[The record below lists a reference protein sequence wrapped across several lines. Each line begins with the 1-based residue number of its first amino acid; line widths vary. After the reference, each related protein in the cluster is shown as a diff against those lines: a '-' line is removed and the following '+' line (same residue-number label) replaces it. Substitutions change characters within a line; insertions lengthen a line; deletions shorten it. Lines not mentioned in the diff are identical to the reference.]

1 MWALIGTAEGL
12 HELGD
17 REATAFAG
25 REVTALAVEDGP
37 GVWALLDGRV
47 LVRREGNGPWQ
58 ELGAL
63 PDTVEG
69 TCLAA
74 TPGGLLVGTVGAG
87 LWCWTGGHPVRVE
100 SFDRMPGR
108 EAWYTPWGDPPDT
121 RSIAADAG
129 GRLYVNV
136 HVGGVARS
144 TDGGASW
151 SPTID
156 VDADVHQVVAHATCP
171 GYVFAAAA
179 EGLWISADG
188 GDSWATETEGLHARY
203 CRAVAVT
210 GDAVLVSASTGP
222 GGRRA
227 ALYRRDLAGDRFE
240 RCRDGLPEWFGDNL
254 DTHCLAA
261 EGREVVLGT
270 EDGVVHAS
278 TDGGRTFS
286 VLAKGLPPVRAV
298 VFR

>member
-1 MWALIGTAEGL
+1 MHTLIGTTEGL
-12 HELGD
+12 HELGE
-17 REATAFAG
+17 REATTFAG
-25 REVTALAVEDGP
+25 RAVTALAAAEGP
-37 GVWALLDGRV
+37 EVWALLEGRT
-47 LVRREGNGPWQ
+47 LVRREGSGPWQ

-63 PDTVEG
+63 PGPDGG

-74 TPGGLLVGTVGAG
+74 TPAGLLVGTTGAG
-87 LWCWTGGHPVRVE
+87 LWRWTDGGPVRVE

-108 EAWYTPWGDPPDT
+108 DAWYTPWGDPPDA

-129 GRLYVNV
+129 GPLYVNV

-151 SPTID
+151 LPTID
-156 VDADVHQVVAHATCP
+156 VDADVHQVVAHETCA

-179 EGLWISADG
+179 EGLWVSADG
-188 GDSWATETEGLHARY
+188 GDSWATQTEGLHARY
-203 CRAVAVT
+203 CRAVALT

-261 EGREVVLGT
+261 AGREVVLGT
-270 EDGVVHAS
+270 ESGVVHAS

-286 VLAKGLPPVRAV
+286 ILAKGLPPVRAV
-298 VFR
+298 VLR

>member
-1 MWALIGTAEGL
+1 MHTLIGTTEGL
-12 HELGD
+12 HELGE
-17 REATAFAG
+17 REATQFAG
-25 REVTALAVEDGP
+25 REVTALASEDG
-37 GVWALLDGRV
+37 GDRWALLQGRA
-47 LVRREGNGPWQ
+47 LARRETDSGWREVGT
-58 ELGAL
+58 L
-63 PDTVEG
+63 PDGVEG

-74 TPGGLLVGTVGAG
+74 TRGGLLVGTVRAG
-87 LWCWTGGHPVRVE
+87 LWRWTDGGPVRVE
-100 SFDRMPGR
+100 SFERMPGR
-108 EAWYTPWGDPPDT
+108 DGWYTPWGDPPDT
-121 RSIAADAG
+121 RSIAEDAG
-129 GRLYVNV
+129 GPLYVNV

-156 VDADVHQVVAHATCP
+156 VDADVHQVAAHPTCP

-179 EGLWISADG
+179 EGLWVSADG
-188 GDSWATETEGLHARY
+188 GDSWTTDTGGLHARY

-210 GDAVLVSASTGP
+210 EDTVLVSASTGP

-227 ALYRRDLAGDRFE
+227 ALYRRDLVDDRFE
-240 RCRDGLPEWFGDNL
+240 RCRDGLPEWFTDNL

-261 EGREVVLGT
+261 SGRVVVLGT

-298 VFR
+298 VLL